1 MDGRSRGQAGKRLS
15 LNAALVF
22 ALAQLPTSALALA
35 LLIYLPPHLT
45 RDLGV
50 PLVVVGGSWA
60 TVRVLDVL
68 VDPLLGLL
76 MDRTRTRIGRYRPW
90 LLLGAP
96 ILVAGAAM
104 LFLAPA
110 GIGRAY
116 LIGWLLV
123 LYLSLSIFMLAL
135 PAWGATLAT
144 SYNDRARIYGALAAV
159 GIASS
164 IGILLLPVVGGAFHK
179 TDAWSVR
186 AMGWFVIVLT
196 PLLVGI
202 SVWRTHETVSPVVG
216 DHEGVRISDYV
227 ALVTKPDL
235 VRVYVAQICLTLGP
249 GWMSSLYLFFSRD
262 VMRFGG
268 GSPSILLLVYI
279 AGGLAGAPVM
289 AHLATRIG
297 KHRTLMVAAAA
308 YSIGLCT
315 VLLPPKGMWGYAIP
329 INLWC
334 GFMGAS
340 FEMTIR
346 SMLADVA
353 DEVRLEQGRERLS
366 LVFAI
371 NSGVTKLST
380 AFSIGVTYPLLA
392 AAGYVASLG
401 AHNSPAALR
410 GLALLFVAGPIGF
423 VMLGAACTIGW
434 RMTAARHAEVRAALD
449 ARDSLVAL
457 GDDEARVAEDQ
468 RAAAL
473 GG

>member
-1 MDGRSRGQAGKRLS
+1 LGG
-15 LNAALVF
+15 ALVF

-35 LLIYLPPHLT
+35 LLVYLPPHLT

-50 PLVVVGGSWA
+50 PLAVVGACWA
-60 TVRVLDVL
+60 TVRILDVM
-68 VDPLLGLL
+68 VDPFLGLI
-76 MDRTRTRIGRYRPW
+76 MDRTRTPLGRYRPW

-96 ILVAGAAM
+96 ILVAGVAA
-104 LFLAPA
+104 LFLAPV

-123 LYLSLSIFMLAL
+123 LYLSISILTLAL

-164 IGILLLPVVGGAFHK
+164 IGILLLPVVGGALHK
-179 TDAWSVR
+179 TDAWSVH
-186 AMGWFVIVLT
+186 AMGWFLIVLT
-196 PLLVGI
+196 PVLVGL
-202 SVWRTHETVSPVVG
+202 SVWRTRETVSRAVA
-216 DHEGVRISDYV
+216 DHDGVRVSDYV

-235 VRVYVAQICLTLGP
+235 VRVYLAQVCLTLGP

-262 VMRFGG
+262 VMQFGG

-279 AGGLAGAPVM
+279 AGGLAGAPLM

-315 VLLPPKGMWGYAIP
+315 VLLPPKGMWWFAIP

-340 FEMTIR
+340 FEMTVR

-353 DEVRLEQGRERLS
+353 DEVRLDQGRERLS

-380 AFSIGVTYPLLA
+380 AFAIGITYPLLA
-392 AAGYVASLG
+392 AAGYVASKG
-401 AHNSPAALR
+401 VHNTSGALR
-410 GLALLFVAGPIGF
+410 GLALLFIAGPIGF
-423 VMLGAACTIGW
+423 VMLGAACMIGW
-434 RMTAARHAEVRAALD
+434 RMTASRHAEVRAALD
-449 ARDSLVAL
+449 ARDSLAAL
-457 GDDEARVAEDQ
+457 GDDDARHLDDLTTAAE
-468 RAAAL
+468 L